1 MNPKTAK
8 LALRAKRAVDYVVAQ
23 MLFAVLRLVRLLP
36 AETGLALA
44 DRVSRLLGPLTPR
57 HRLAKDNLRHAFP
70 EKDETWIARTALE
83 NWGQMGRIAAEFV
96 FLDELFDFD
105 PDNPETGRI
114 EVHGIETFIELRDR
128 KGPFIFF
135 TGHLGCFEL
144 LPIGAA
150 AFGLEFTALFR
161 QPNNRYIAQEVQ
173 RARKTASG
181 HLIPSKAG
189 AVWSLAGILKGGGSV
204 GMLVDQKFKKGV
216 ATTFFGRP
224 CKTNP
229 LLPKLAR
236 QYDAEIYPA
245 RCIRLPGGRYQ
256 LELSPKIEPPRD
268 DAGAIDIDGTCQM
281 LNDVVEGWV
290 REHPTQWMWF
300 HDRWQAKV
308 RKKRRKPAAA
318 GA

>member
-8 LALRAKRAVDYVVAQ
+8 LALRAKRAADYLIAQ
-23 MLFAVLRLVRLLP
+23 ILFALLRIVRLLP
-36 AETGLALA
+36 ADTGLSLA
-44 DRVSRLLGPLTPR
+44 DRVGRLLGPLTAR
-57 HRLAKDNLRHAFP
+57 HRLAKDNLRQAFP
-70 EKDETWIARTALE
+70 DRDATWIEATARE

-96 FLDELFDFD
+96 FLDDLFDFD
-105 PDNPETGRI
+105 PEHPNDGRV
-114 EVHGIETFIELRDR
+114 EVEGIETFIELRDR

-150 AFGLEFTALFR
+150 AFGLKFTALFR

-173 RARKTASG
+173 RARKTSSG

-189 AVWSLAGILKGGGSV
+189 AVWSLAGILKGGSSV
-204 GMLVDQKFKKGV
+204 GVLVDQKFRKGV
-216 ATTFFGRP
+216 ATTFFGRA

-245 RCIRLPGGRYQ
+245 RCIRLPNARYR
-256 LELSPKIEPPRD
+256 LELMPRIEPPRD
-268 DAGAIDIDGTCQM
+268 ASGAIDIDGTCQM

-290 REHPTQWMWF
+290 REHPAQWMWF
-300 HDRWQAKV
+300 HDRWQSRSFKT
-308 RKKRRKPAAA
+308 
-318 GA
+318 

>member
-1 MNPKTAK
+1 MNPRTAK
-8 LALRAKRAVDYVVAQ
+8 LALRAKRSADYLVAK
-23 MLFAVLRLVRLLP
+23 MLFGLLRIVRLLP
-36 AETGLALA
+36 ADTGLALA
-44 DRVSRLLGPLTPR
+44 DRVGRSLGPLSSR

-70 EKDETWIARTALE
+70 ERDAAWIEATARE

-96 FLDELFDFD
+96 FLDDLFDFD
-105 PDNPETGRI
+105 PEHPNDGRV
-114 EVHGIETFIELRDR
+114 EVDGVETFIELRDR

-161 QPNNRYIAQEVQ
+161 QPNNRTIAKEVQ
-173 RARKTASG
+173 RARKTSGG

-189 AVWSLAGILKGGGSV
+189 AVWSLAGILKGGSSV
-204 GMLVDQKFKKGV
+204 GGLVDPKFRKGV
-216 ATTFFGRP
+216 QTTFFGRP

-245 RCIRLPGGRYQ
+245 RCIRLPNARYR
-256 LELSPKIEPPRD
+256 LELMPRIEPPRD
-268 DAGAIDIDGTCQM
+268 AAGAIDIDGTCQM
-281 LNDVVEGWV
+281 LNDVVESWV
-290 REHPTQWMWF
+290 REHPAQWMWF
-300 HDRWQAKV
+300 HDRWQSRAL
-308 RKKRRKPAAA
+308 KK
-318 GA
+318 